1 MKRIVFLIIATL
13 LVLGLV
19 LPGCGGNGVEEE
31 VIYTFPSK
39 VIKIAI
45 AGPMEYI
52 QGEHMIAG
60 AELARDEINVAGV
73 DIGGETHTIELV
85 TVETKEIAQPYP
97 GYSAAQVENAITV
110 QGANFVM
117 GGFRTEAT
125 GPMIET
131 AMDAKAMFFIAGS
144 ATGSLMQQVN
154 NNYDKYK
161 YLFRATPINETFLFL
176 NCIVMLGMVGSGV
189 MSALST
195 TNSTAVNVAFLA
207 EDLLWTATPIA
218 SVAGAIGPA
227 GLNYTYLDTWK
238 VSDTAADLTTQLN
251 EIKAADAHI
260 IFTFLSGPVGL
271 TYGLQMGELEVPA
284 ISLGINVESQVPT
297 FWDATEYETGKFGA
311 EGMISLMTW
320 APNIAQSG
328 ALTTDFLDAFETKT
342 GEFPIYTAATYD
354 AIYGLVEALEDEAT
368 WDAVEGVGSVLADDL
383 IGWMEN
389 PTNAR
394 TITSG
399 TIGYYTMA
407 HDALVTAGIPCYAH
421 DLKYGPAF
429 ATGLGVQWRDDNEDD
444 VGEITG
450 IWPKKEYAGLATALI
465 PFNTYLGLNWTGFE
479 WPGTTFYSIPTWMI
493 GEWLS

>member
-13 LVLGLV
+13 LVIGLV
-19 LPGCGGNGVEEE
+19 LPGCGEPEPEGPVT
-31 VIYTFPSK
+31 YTFPDK

-52 QGEHMIAG
+52 QGEHMLAG
-60 AELARDEINVAGV
+60 AQLARDEINVAGV
-73 DIGGETHTIELV
+73 DIGGETHTIQLV

-97 GYSAAQVENAITV
+97 GYSAQQVENAITV

-131 AMDAKAMFFIAGS
+131 AMDEKAMFFIAGS

-154 NNYDKYK
+154 QNYDKYK

-189 MSALST
+189 MTALNT
-195 TNSTAVNVAFLA
+195 TNSQDVNVAFLA

-218 SVAGAIGPA
+218 SVSAAVA

-251 EIKAADAHI
+251 QIKAAEANI

-271 TYGLQMGELEVPA
+271 VYGLQMGELEVPA
-284 ISLGINVESQVPT
+284 ISLGINVESQVPS

-328 ALTTDFLDAFETKT
+328 NLTTDFLDAFETKT

-368 WDAVEGVGSVLADDL
+368 WDAVEGVGSVLAEDL
-383 IGWMEN
+383 IGWFEN
-389 PTNAR
+389 PANKR

-399 TIGYYTMA
+399 TIGYYVK
-407 HDALVTAGIPCYAH
+407 DATNDYLVGLGVPVYAH
-421 DLKYGPAF
+421 DLKYGPAY
-429 ATGLGVQWRDDNEDD
+429 ATGLGVQWVDAGGG
-444 VGEITG
+444 VGTIKG
-450 IWPKKEYAGLATALI
+450 IWPKKEYAALATALI
-465 PFNTYLGLNWTGFE
+465 PFNAALGLNWTGFE
-479 WPGTTFYSIPTWMI
+479 WPGTEFYSIPMWMI
-493 GEWLS
+493 GVWLS